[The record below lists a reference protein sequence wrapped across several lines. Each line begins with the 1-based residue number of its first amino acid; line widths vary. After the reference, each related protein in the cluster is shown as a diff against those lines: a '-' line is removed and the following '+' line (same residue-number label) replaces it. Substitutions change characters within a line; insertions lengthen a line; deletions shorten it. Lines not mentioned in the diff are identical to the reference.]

1 MKYTKVYFDGQL
13 KSGAF
18 IKSAMVTVPE
28 DYSMNQLV
36 KAIKEAGYISF
47 MTQTMKVLVKI

>member
-13 KSGAF
+13 ESGAF
-18 IKSAMVTVPE
+18 IKNAMVTVPK

-47 MTQTMKVLVKI
+47 MTQTMRTLVKI